1 MILSLNK
8 VITRKDKW
16 YSIMAFDK
24 IKFKEIVNG
33 EEITYQINDK
43 FVTEEVYSSMLNDE
57 SLYVMPPLPKMNGSP
72 ENSCKVIDIN
82 KNRDNVD
89 ELCQCD
95 QCQELLQVIDD
106 IREMDDI
113 EALEG
118 LQNYIESIKIKS
130 HLETASQIYNEIGN
144 NMIKVSGKLED
155 QLDDFLNQFEV
166 VEE

>member
-1 MILSLNK
+1 MS
-8 VITRKDKW
+8 
-16 YSIMAFDK
+16 FQK
-24 IKFKEIVNG
+24 IKFKEIIN
-33 EEITYQINDK
+33 ETTNETSYQINDK
-43 FVTEEVYSSMLNDE
+43 FVTKEVYDSMEQDD
-57 SLYVMPPLPKMNGSP
+57 SLYILPPLPKMNGSP

-82 KNRDNVD
+82 KNRDNNEV
-89 ELCQCD
+89 EFCQCD
-95 QCQELLQVIDD
+95 QCQELLQIIDD
-106 IREMDDI
+106 IREMDDN

-155 QLDDFLNQFEV
+155 QLDEFLSQFEV

>member
-1 MILSLNK
+1 
-8 VITRKDKW
+8 
-16 YSIMAFDK
+16 MAFEK
-24 IKFKEIVNG
+24 IMFKEI
-33 EEITYQINDK
+33 ITDGKSEFMINNK
-43 FVTEEVYSSMLNDE
+43 FVDK
-57 SLYVMPPLPKMNGSP
+57 SLYVLPPLPKMNGSP

-95 QCQELLQVIDD
+95 QCQELLQIIDD

-113 EALEG
+113 EALDG
-118 LQNYIESIKIKS
+118 LQNYVESIKIKS

-155 QLDDFLNQFEV
+155 QLDEFLSQFEV